1 LWVRPPLALPKN
13 PISFEMGFF
22 HFKSNS

>member
-1 LWVRPPLALPKN
+1 MSLPFFYLISYQILLN

-22 HFKSNS
+22 